1 MAKRPHPKTIEDK
14 IHQIL
19 CMDQD
24 PQPEHEVDCSKKC
37 YLNLKSANTHPC
49 ATLATINYP
58 LKTQY
63 SKVNK
68 SCDDGFERNNNN
80 CRLTVQAVFHP
91 QKVKTQ
97 FCNRSSN
104 M

>member
-1 MAKRPHPKTIEDK
+1 MAKRLHPKTIEDK

-24 PQPEHEVDCSKKC
+24 PKPEHEVSCSKKC
-37 YLNLKSANTHPC
+37 YLNLESPKTIPC
-49 ATLATINYP
+49 ATLATISYP
-58 LKTQY
+58 LKNPY
-63 SKVNK
+63 SQENK
-68 SCDDGFERNNNN
+68 TCDDGFERKNN

-91 QKVKTQ
+91 QKVKSSQ
-97 FCNRSSN
+97 FCYRNSN

>member
-1 MAKRPHPKTIEDK
+1 MAKRLHPKTIEDK

-24 PQPEHEVDCSKKC
+24 PKPEHEVSCSKKC
-37 YLNLKSANTHPC
+37 YLNLESPKTIPC
-49 ATLATINYP
+49 ATLATISYP
-58 LKTQY
+58 LRNPYSQENKT
-63 SKVNK
+63 
-68 SCDDGFERNNNN
+68 CDDGFERNNN

-91 QKVKTQ
+91 QKVKSSQ
-97 FCNRSSN
+97 FCYRNSN